1 MKPASPWYREGL
13 QFTCTGCG
21 DCCTGDPG
29 YVWVERAEIEAL
41 ARFLGL
47 SIDDFGKRY
56 LRKVGARHSLIE
68 KPNGDCVFYDGGC
81 TVYTARPAQ
90 CRSFPFWGENL
101 KSRKAWDDVAAE
113 CPGMN
118 RGKLY
123 TLEKIR
129 TVRRGEADASKT

>member
-1 MKPASPWYREGL
+1 
-13 QFTCTGCG
+13 
-21 DCCTGDPG
+21 
-29 YVWVERAEIEAL
+29 VWVGRAEIEAL

-47 SIDDFGKRY
+47 SVDDFGKRY
-56 LRKVGARHSLIE
+56 LRKVGLRHSLIE
-68 KPNGDCVFYDGGC
+68 KPNGDCVFYDRGC
-81 TVYTARPAQ
+81 TVYPARPAQ

-129 TVRRGEADASKT
+129 SVRRGEADASKT

>member
-29 YVWVERAEIEAL
+29 YVWVGRGEIEAL

-56 LRKVGARHSLIE
+56 LRKVGSRYSLTE
-68 KPNGDCVFYDGGC
+68 KPNGDCVFYDRGC
-81 TVYTARPAQ
+81 TVYPTRPGQ
-90 CRSFPFWGENL
+90 CRSFPFWSENL
-101 KSRKAWDDVAAE
+101 KSRKTWDNVAAA

-118 RGKLY
+118 RGRVY
-123 TLEKIR
+123 TLESIR
-129 TVRRGEADASKT
+129 AIRRGEADASKT

>member
-21 DCCTGDPG
+21 DCCTGNPG
-29 YVWVERAEIEAL
+29 YVWVGRAEIEAL

-47 SIDDFGKRY
+47 SVDDFGKRY
-56 LRKVGARHSLIE
+56 LRKVGSRHSLIE
-68 KPNGDCVFYDGGC
+68 KPNGDCVFYDRGC
-81 TVYTARPAQ
+81 TVYPARPAP
-90 CRSFPFWGENL
+90 CRSFPFWGEYL
-101 KSRKAWDDVAAE
+101 ECRKAGEDVAAE

-129 TVRRGEADASKT
+129 SVRRGEADASKT